1 MSDIP
6 SLKSKINDLK
16 AKVEQDSISPS
27 YLGALLDDIIDTLD
41 TKNNS
46 PASSSADGK
55 MSAADKRRLDATEG
69 IVAFDDMVD
78 GVHLNTGSPSVPA
91 GDEVDNRQST
101 APDGCELV
109 YSSSDG
115 RFYARKAKAGGG
127 YTWFLYPKN
136 RDIWGEPN
144 PEVAGKGI
152 LARAGYAFLCRNI
165 NSAYNGEV
173 YTARYVDYASGKK
186 ATKLFRL
193 TSVSEFNKAVADL
206 LTRNGVPRV
215 RINRGN
221 LDVFVDQENCRL
233 TFAGEGFG
241 VSVDGTDGG
250 FVWLANEPRTA
261 CTRFAFDNTDST
273 KFLAVDLQGEYPAGA
288 DGFRRGSLTQLV
300 KGITLN
306 QLRTGRY
313 LPVAYVYRA
322 SEHGSH
328 IALLGEF
335 ADIYGNPTT
344 EREIR
349 RTAFADVE
357 SAYMQGNAR
366 RFAPAT
372 GSTAWFGRLRLLHV
386 SDVHEH
392 WAELQEALEVGQEFA
407 DIVVDTG
414 DMLSTDAPDKL
425 ASYGAAIANS
435 LRPVIAA
442 RGNHDAR
449 VSKSNGTLQG
459 PTAAQWFADVHSKM
473 PSGFVQP
480 ATAVAAKRCYGYR
493 DITPNA
499 TAGTFRIIML
509 DPQDCAE
516 PSLWCY
522 AYFSPEQ
529 VQWLISTLTDA
540 MSKGYHV
547 ITMMHYSFGEADSPE
562 WSEVHDGGPARA
574 DATFLQGAGMI
585 PDIIDAMQHGTALSR
600 TYASSKSGY
609 AAVTV
614 NIAARTDSK
623 RLDYVAHL
631 FGHIHAK
638 TWHWC
643 ECAGKE
649 YDMLMLGENALAL
662 DGVALNVSPHLKGRP
677 NALSCSVLNIDPVE
691 KAIYRVS
698 YGSYIG
704 FDGMTRERVTR
715 LPYRR
720 SAGADA
726 TTPATLGDLAALP
739 EATPEKAGMM
749 PAVAK
754 RRLDGT
760 ECVVSIDDV
769 VSHINLNTSNFVLP
783 STDDVDDR
791 QSTAPDGCE
800 LVYST
805 QDGRLYARQLMDN
818 GGYMWYY
825 YPQGRDL
832 WGEPDPEVN
841 GKGILPRAGYLFVC
855 NNPASEYNGK
865 LFVGR
870 YIVRA
875 DGRKGTQL
883 VRLPFAS
890 EIPTPQSK
898 RTATVDDKMY
908 VYSVNNPNS
917 KQSVLNAPDT
927 LLRQAN
933 GKLKF
938 QKGIWNPDG
947 GSVYYTV
954 NEIPCATASA
964 DGAMAKDVLNRLG
977 AAATEDDTDTTRIYE
992 RQGTSTEVVIS
1003 YPNWATGGARAFKL
1017 NRATS
1022 ARAGVM
1028 SSSDKIKLDA
1038 LTPIIYGRSNSTKRA
1053 INSALFALEANATD
1067 AEIKAALTEYAT
1079 KAVLNRQE
1087 LEQCAASGCTL
1098 WDEQTQA
1105 QVHVTHNGGGYF
1117 NFVELSQVHY
1127 GELPHLRFV
1136 GLRAM
1141 EDGTY
1146 KVTRPGMTERIAFQS
1161 ELQTLIDR
1169 IEALES
1175 IINTQG

>member
-1 MSDIP
+1 MAITQEERLSI
-6 SLKSKINDLK
+6 INSVLSAIRANSQSIEQLTPTDALADDDLFEVSGGK
-16 AKVEQDSISPS
+16 SISWQVLS
-27 YLGALLDDIIDTLD
+27 QWIAELIA
-41 TKNNS
+41 
-46 PASSSADGK
+46 
-55 MSAADKRRLDATEG
+55 EG
-69 IVAFDDMVD
+69 
-78 GVHLNTGSPSVPA
+78 
-91 GDEVDNRQST
+91 
-101 APDGCELV
+101 
-109 YSSSDG
+109 
-115 RFYARKAKAGGG
+115 
-127 YTWFLYPKN
+127 
-136 RDIWGEPN
+136 
-144 PEVAGKGI
+144 
-152 LARAGYAFLCRNI
+152 
-165 NSAYNGEV
+165 NSAV
-173 YTARYVDYASGKK
+173 
-186 ATKLFRL
+186 
-193 TSVSEFNKAVADL
+193 SVQLNKFINAVL
-206 LTRNGVPRV
+206 PRV

-221 LDVFVDQENCRL
+221 LDVFVDQANCRL

-241 VSVDGTDGG
+241 VSVDGTDAG

-261 CTRFAFDNTDST
+261 CTRFTFDATDST
-273 KFLAVDLQGEYPAGA
+273 RFLAVDLQAEYPAGA

-344 EREIR
+344 ECEIR

-366 RFAPAT
+366 RFAPAN

-425 ASYGAAIANS
+425 ASYGAAIVNS

-480 ATAVAAKRCYGYR
+480 DAAVAAKRCYGYR

-522 AYFSPEQ
+522 AYFSAEQ

-540 MSKGYHV
+540 MTKGYHV

-574 DATFLQGAGMI
+574 DATFLQGPGMI

-600 TYASSKSGY
+600 TYPSSKSGY

-643 ECAGKE
+643 ECGGKE
-649 YDMLMLGENALAL
+649 YDILMLGENALAL

-677 NALSCSVLNIDPVE
+677 NALSCSVLNIDPLE

-769 VSHINLNTSNFVLP
+769 VSHINLNTSSFVLP

-805 QDGRLYARQLMDN
+805 QDGRLYARKPYLD
-818 GGYMWYY
+818 GYMWYY

-855 NNPASEYNGK
+855 NNPASEHNGK

-870 YIVRA
+870 YIMRA

-890 EIPTPQSK
+890 EIPTPQTTYAGTDSN
-898 RTATVDDKMY
+898 Y
-908 VYSVNNPNS
+908 VYSVSNGNDARCVMTTPNTKFFQEGGFLWFRKGQWTVPGEGNKFFTSQMPRVNYNN
-917 KQSVLNAPDT
+917 
-927 LLRQAN
+927 
-933 GKLKF
+933 
-938 QKGIWNPDG
+938 DG
-947 GSVYYTV
+947 VMSTV
-954 NEIPCATASA
+954 
-964 DGAMAKDVLNRLG
+964 VFRRLG
-977 AAATEDDTDTTRIYE
+977 AGRNGAGLDAPAIFESSASLTDVTIT
-992 RQGTSTEVVIS
+992 
-1003 YPNWATGGARAFKL
+1003 YPNWALDNVTRTFTL

-1038 LTPIIYGRSNSTKRA
+1038 LTPIIYGRSDSTKRA

-1079 KAVLNRQE
+1079 KAVLTRQE

-1105 QVHVTHNGGGYF
+1105 QVHVTHNGGGFF
-1117 NFVELSQVHY
+1117 NFTELSQVHY

-1146 KVTRPGMTERIAFQS
+1146 KITRPGMQERIAFQS
-1161 ELQTLIDR
+1161 ELQTLIER

-1175 IINTQG
+1175 TINTQE

>member
-69 IVAFDDMVD
+69 IVTFDDMVD
-78 GVHLNTGSPSVPA
+78 GVHLNTSSPSIPA

-109 YSSSDG
+109 YSSSDS

-127 YTWFLYPKN
+127 YTWFFYPQN
-136 RDIWGEPN
+136 RDVWGEPN
-144 PEVAGKGI
+144 PEVNGKGV
-152 LARAGYAFLCRNI
+152 LARAGYVFLCRNL
-165 NSAYNGEV
+165 SSPYNGEIF
-173 YTARYVDYASGKK
+173 TARYVDHGDNRKT
-186 ATKLFRL
+186 TKLFRL

-206 LTRNGVPRV
+206 LTRNGAPRV

-221 LDVFVDQENCRL
+221 LDVFVDRENCRL

-261 CTRFAFDNTDST
+261 CTRFAFDSTDST
-273 KFLAVDLQGEYPAGA
+273 KFLAVDLQADYPKDAT
-288 DGFRRGSLTQLV
+288 GFRRGSLTQLV

-366 RFAPAT
+366 RFAPAN

-392 WAELQEALEVGQEFA
+392 WAEFQEALEVGQEFA

-480 ATAVAAKRCYGYR
+480 DAAVAAKRCYGYR

-574 DATFLQGAGMI
+574 DATFLQGPGMI

-614 NIAARTDSK
+614 NIAARTDTK
-623 RLDYVAHL
+623 RLDFVAHL
-631 FGHIHAK
+631 FGHIHTKA
-638 TWHWC
+638 WHWC
-643 ECAGKE
+643 ECGGKK
-649 YDMLMLGENALAL
+649 YDILMLCENALAL
-662 DGVALNVSPHLKGRP
+662 DGVALNVSPHIKGRP
-677 NALSCSVLNIDPVE
+677 NALSCSVLNIDPLE

-698 YGSYIG
+698 YGSYLG
-704 FDGMTRERVTR
+704 FNGMARERVTR

-739 EATPEKAGMM
+739 K
-749 PAVAK
+749 
-754 RRLDGT
+754 
-760 ECVVSIDDV
+760 I
-769 VSHINLNTSNFVLP
+769 P
-783 STDDVDDR
+783 S
-791 QSTAPDGCE
+791 
-800 LVYST
+800 
-805 QDGRLYARQLMDN
+805 
-818 GGYMWYY
+818 
-825 YPQGRDL
+825 
-832 WGEPDPEVN
+832 
-841 GKGILPRAGYLFVC
+841 
-855 NNPASEYNGK
+855 
-865 LFVGR
+865 
-870 YIVRA
+870 
-875 DGRKGTQL
+875 
-883 VRLPFAS
+883 
-890 EIPTPQSK
+890 PQSK
-898 RTATVDDKMY
+898 RTATAADKMY
-908 VYSVNNPNS
+908 VYSVNDPES
-917 KQSVLNAPDT
+917 KMSVLNAPDT
-927 LLRQAN
+927 QLVRSN
-933 GKLKF
+933 GKLRF
-938 QKGIWNPDG
+938 QKGIWNPVGESLD
-947 GSVYYTV
+947 YTR
-954 NEIPCATASA
+954 NEVPCATPGC
-964 DGAMAKDVLNRLG
+964 DGAMAK
-977 AAATEDDTDTTRIYE
+977 EDK
-992 RQGTSTEVVIS
+992 
-1003 YPNWATGGARAFKL
+1003 ARVDAIETVAFDPL
-1017 NRATS
+1017 WTS
-1022 ARAGVM
+1022 AGGTIDRSGHASAPYQINGVYM
-1028 SSSDKIKLDA
+1028 
-1038 LTPIIYGRSNSTKRA
+1038 T
-1053 INSALFALEANATD
+1053 EANARRTYSLLPLITRWIRAFTVDEYDGQYNVKYGDYNYSTGFFEAYSTLTNITPAQAEKILQAGEMGKNITCTTRLLYADVRDVRTLPPLAAYPGASKSDMTWMFSESAFEVLMFKKHRWNNDAVVASEMDGAFRFCRSVKKIIGIINVASVTTGMATTFYACDVLESVQLKGLQCNLFIGQSPKLSLASLQYLVTNASASIPASAPITVTVHADVYAKLTD
-1067 AEIKAALTEYAT
+1067 TAQTDWH
-1079 KAVLNRQE
+1079 AVLT
-1087 LEQCAASGCTL
+1087 AA
-1098 WDEQTQA
+1098 A
-1105 QVHVTHNGGGYF
+1105 AKN
-1117 NFVELSQVHY
+1117 
-1127 GELPHLRFV
+1127 
-1136 GLRAM
+1136 
-1141 EDGTY
+1141 
-1146 KVTRPGMTERIAFQS
+1146 IAF
-1161 ELQTLIDR
+1161 
-1169 IEALES
+1169 ALA
-1175 IINTQG
+1175 